1 MKRKLLV
8 KGAGILYAE
17 IILTALQ
24 EYRKQCKA
32 SGNNC
37 RADVVQ
43 DIIDS
48 LIFNADD

>member
-8 KGAGILYAE
+8 KGTGILYAE
-17 IILTALQ
+17 IIITALQ

-32 SGNNC
+32 SGNHC

-48 LIFNADD
+48 LIFDGDD